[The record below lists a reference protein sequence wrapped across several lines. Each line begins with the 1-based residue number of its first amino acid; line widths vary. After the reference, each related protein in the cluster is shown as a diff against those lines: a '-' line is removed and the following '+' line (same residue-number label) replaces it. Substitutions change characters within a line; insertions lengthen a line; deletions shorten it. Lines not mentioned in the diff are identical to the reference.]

1 MLTPDAMMAFFAAAL
16 LLSIAP
22 GPDNIFVL
30 TQSALFGVGAGI
42 ITTLGLVTGLCVHTT
57 AVALGVAAIFQTSAL
72 AFTLLKVA
80 GAGYLLWLAW
90 LSFRAGAS
98 TTDVADG
105 AASGTGSN
113 FPGYMTLYRR
123 GIVMNVTNPKV
134 SLFFLAFLPQFC
146 DPARGSVALQ
156 VLSLGVLFMLA
167 TIVVFWTVA
176 ALGGR
181 LAVWFNRSKRG
192 QVMMQ
197 RVLRV
202 CGAGFRPAAQRALMR
217 NAGRSL
223 ENLQV
228 R

>member
-16 LLSIAP
+16 LLGIAP

-42 ITTLGLVTGLCVHTT
+42 ITTMGLVTGLCVHTT

-72 AFTLLKVA
+72 AFTLLKTA

-98 TTDVADG
+98 TTDVAEG
-105 AASGTGSN
+105 AASGQGSIGNN

-156 VLSLGVLFMLA
+156 VLSLGGLFMLA

-192 QVMMQ
+192 QIMMQ
-197 RVLRV
+197 RV
-202 CGAGFRPAAQRALMR
+202 AGCVFVGLASALLLS
-217 NAGRSL
+217 GR
-223 ENLQV
+223 
-228 R
+228 

>member
-1 MLTPDAMMAFFAAAL
+1 MLTPDAMMAFFVAAL

-30 TQSALFGVGAGI
+30 TQSALFGTTAGMV
-42 ITTLGLVTGLCVHTT
+42 TTLGLVTGLCVHTT

-72 AFTLLKVA
+72 AFTLLKTA

-98 TTDVADG
+98 TAKIAQGDASASGPAG
-105 AASGTGSN
+105 AA
-113 FPGYMTLYRR
+113 FPGYMTLYRL
-123 GIVMNVTNPKV
+123 MNVTNPKV

-146 DPARGSVALQ
+146 DPARGSVAVQ
-156 VLSLGVLFMLA
+156 VLILGALFMLA

-181 LAVWFNRSKRG
+181 LAVWFNQSQRG
-192 QVMMQ
+192 QIIMQ
-197 RVLRV
+197 RV
-202 CGAGFRPAAQRALMR
+202 AGSIFVAMAAALLLSSR
-217 NAGRSL
+217 
-223 ENLQV
+223 
-228 R
+228 

>member
-1 MLTPDAMMAFFAAAL
+1 MLTVDIALAFFAASL
-16 LLSIAP
+16 LLGIAP

-30 TQSALFGVGAGI
+30 TQSAVYGAGAGMV
-42 ITTLGLVTGLCVHTT
+42 TTLGLVTGLCVHTT
-57 AVALGVAAIFQTSAL
+57 AVALGVAAIFQTSPL
-72 AFTLLKVA
+72 AFTILKAV
-80 GAGYLLWLAW
+80 GAAYLLWLAW
-90 LSFRAGAS
+90 LSFRAGAALAV
-98 TTDVADG
+98 TKGDG
-105 AASGTGSN
+105 AP
-113 FPGYMTLYRR
+113 FPGYAPLYRR

-192 QVMMQ
+192 QIMMQ
-197 RVLRV
+197 RV
-202 CGAGFRPAAQRALMR
+202 AGCVFVGLASALLLS
-217 NAGRSL
+217 GR
-223 ENLQV
+223 
-228 R
+228 

>member
-98 TTDVADG
+98 TTDVAEG
-105 AASGTGSN
+105 AGNN

-156 VLSLGVLFMLA
+156 VLSLGGIFMLA
-167 TIVVFWTVA
+167 TIAVFWTVA

-197 RVLRV
+197 RV
-202 CGAGFRPAAQRALMR
+202 AGCVFVGLASALLLS
-217 NAGRSL
+217 GR
-223 ENLQV
+223 
-228 R
+228 

>member
-1 MLTPDAMMAFFAAAL
+1 MLTPDAMMAFFVAAL
-16 LLSIAP
+16 LLGIAP

-30 TQSALFGVGAGI
+30 TQSALFGAGAGMV
-42 ITTLGLVTGLCVHTT
+42 TTLGLVTGLCVHTT

-72 AFTLLKVA
+72 AFTLLKTA

-98 TTDVADG
+98 TAQIAQGDASSDG
-105 AASGTGSN
+105 PAYAA
-113 FPGYMTLYRR
+113 FPGYMALYRR

-146 DPARGSVALQ
+146 DPARGSVAVQ
-156 VLSLGVLFMLA
+156 VLILGALFMLA

-181 LAVWFNRSKRG
+181 LAVWFNQSQRG
-192 QVMMQ
+192 QIIMQ
-197 RVLRV
+197 RV
-202 CGAGFRPAAQRALMR
+202 AGCVFVAMAAALLLSSR
-217 NAGRSL
+217 
-223 ENLQV
+223 
-228 R
+228 

>member
-1 MLTPDAMMAFFAAAL
+1 MLTPDAMMAFFVAAL
-16 LLSIAP
+16 LLGIAP

-30 TQSALFGVGAGI
+30 TQSALFGAGAGVV
-42 ITTLGLVTGLCVHTT
+42 TTLGLVTGLCVHTT

-72 AFTLLKVA
+72 AFTLLKTA

-98 TTDVADG
+98 TEKIAQGDGGNAG
-105 AASGTGSN
+105 AA
-113 FPGYMTLYRR
+113 FPGYMALYRR

-146 DPARGSVALQ
+146 DPARGSVAVQ
-156 VLSLGVLFMLA
+156 VLILGALFMLA

-181 LAVWFNRSKRG
+181 LAVWFNQSQRG
-192 QVMMQ
+192 QIIMQ
-197 RVLRV
+197 RV
-202 CGAGFRPAAQRALMR
+202 AGCVFVAMAAALLLSSR
-217 NAGRSL
+217 
-223 ENLQV
+223 
-228 R
+228 

>member
-1 MLTPDAMMAFFAAAL
+1 MLTPDAMMAFFVAAL
-16 LLSIAP
+16 LLGIAP

-30 TQSALFGVGAGI
+30 TQSALFGAGAGMV
-42 ITTLGLVTGLCVHTT
+42 TTLGLVTGLCVHTT

-72 AFTLLKVA
+72 AFTLLKTA

-98 TTDVADG
+98 TAQIAQGDASSDG
-105 AASGTGSN
+105 PAYAA
-113 FPGYMTLYRR
+113 FPGYMALYRR

-146 DPARGSVALQ
+146 DPTRGSVAVQ
-156 VLSLGVLFMLA
+156 VLILGVLFMLA

-181 LAVWFNRSKRG
+181 LAVWFNRSPRG
-192 QVMMQ
+192 QIIMQ
-197 RVLRV
+197 RV
-202 CGAGFRPAAQRALMR
+202 AGSIFVAMAAALLLSSR
-217 NAGRSL
+217 
-223 ENLQV
+223 
-228 R
+228 

>member
-1 MLTPDAMMAFFAAAL
+1 MLTPDAMMAFFVAAL

-30 TQSALFGVGAGI
+30 TQSALFGTTAGMV
-42 ITTLGLVTGLCVHTT
+42 TTLGLVTGLCVHTT
-57 AVALGVAAIFQTSAL
+57 AVALGVAAVFQTSAL
-72 AFTLLKVA
+72 AFTLLKTA

-98 TTDVADG
+98 TEKIAQGDGGPAG
-105 AASGTGSN
+105 AA
-113 FPGYMTLYRR
+113 FPGYMALYRR

-146 DPARGSVALQ
+146 DPARGSVAVQ
-156 VLSLGVLFMLA
+156 VLSLGALFMLA

-181 LAVWFNRSKRG
+181 LAVWFNRSQRG
-192 QVMMQ
+192 QIIMQ
-197 RVLRV
+197 RV
-202 CGAGFRPAAQRALMR
+202 AGCVFVAMAAALLLSSR
-217 NAGRSL
+217 
-223 ENLQV
+223 
-228 R
+228 

>member
-1 MLTPDAMMAFFAAAL
+1 MLTPDAMMAFFVAAL
-16 LLSIAP
+16 LLGIAP

-30 TQSALFGVGAGI
+30 TQSALFGAGAGMV
-42 ITTLGLVTGLCVHTT
+42 TTMGLVTGLCVHTT

-72 AFTLLKVA
+72 AFTLLKTA

-98 TTDVADG
+98 TATIGQSEAAEGPAG
-105 AASGTGSN
+105 AA

-146 DPARGSVALQ
+146 DPARGSVAVQ
-156 VLSLGVLFMLA
+156 VLILGALFMLA

-176 ALGGR
+176 GLGGR
-181 LAVWFNRSKRG
+181 LAVWFNRSQRG
-192 QVMMQ
+192 QIIMQ
-197 RVLRV
+197 RV
-202 CGAGFRPAAQRALMR
+202 AGSVFVALAAALLLSSR
-217 NAGRSL
+217 
-223 ENLQV
+223 
-228 R
+228 

>member
-16 LLSIAP
+16 LLGIAP

-72 AFTLLKVA
+72 AFTLLKTA

-98 TTDVADG
+98 TTDVAEG
-105 AASGTGSN
+105 AASGQGSIGNN

-156 VLSLGVLFMLA
+156 VLSLGGLFMLA

-192 QVMMQ
+192 QVVMQ
-197 RVLRV
+197 RV
-202 CGAGFRPAAQRALMR
+202 AGCVFVGLASALLLS
-217 NAGRSL
+217 GR
-223 ENLQV
+223 
-228 R
+228 

>member
-1 MLTPDAMMAFFAAAL
+1 MLTPDAMMAFFVAAL

-30 TQSALFGVGAGI
+30 TQSALFGTTAGMV
-42 ITTLGLVTGLCVHTT
+42 TTLGLVTGLCVHTT

-72 AFTLLKVA
+72 AFTLLKTA

-98 TTDVADG
+98 TEKIAQGDGGNAG
-105 AASGTGSN
+105 AA
-113 FPGYMTLYRR
+113 FPGYMALYRR

-146 DPARGSVALQ
+146 DPSRGSVAVQ
-156 VLSLGVLFMLA
+156 VLILGVLFMLA

-181 LAVWFNRSKRG
+181 LAVWFNRSQRG
-192 QVMMQ
+192 QVIMQ
-197 RVLRV
+197 RV
-202 CGAGFRPAAQRALMR
+202 AGCVFVALAAALLLSSR
-217 NAGRSL
+217 
-223 ENLQV
+223 
-228 R
+228 

>member
-1 MLTPDAMMAFFAAAL
+1 MLTPDAMMAFFVAAL
-16 LLSIAP
+16 LLGIAP

-30 TQSALFGVGAGI
+30 TQSALFGAGAGMV
-42 ITTLGLVTGLCVHTT
+42 TTVGLVTGLCVHTA

-72 AFTLLKVA
+72 AFTLLKTA

-98 TTDVADG
+98 TAKIGQNDTASEGHKG
-105 AASGTGSN
+105 AA
-113 FPGYMTLYRR
+113 FPGYMVLYRR

-146 DPARGSVALQ
+146 DPARGSVAVQ
-156 VLSLGVLFMLA
+156 VLILGALFMLA

-181 LAVWFNRSKRG
+181 LAVWFNRSQRG
-192 QVMMQ
+192 QIIMQ
-197 RVLRV
+197 RV
-202 CGAGFRPAAQRALMR
+202 AGSVFVALAAALLLSSR
-217 NAGRSL
+217 
-223 ENLQV
+223 
-228 R
+228 

>member
-1 MLTPDAMMAFFAAAL
+1 MLTPDAMMAFFVAAL

-30 TQSALFGVGAGI
+30 TQSALFGARAGMV
-42 ITTLGLVTGLCVHTT
+42 TTMGLVTGLCVHTT
-57 AVALGVAAIFQTSAL
+57 AVALGVAAIFQASAL
-72 AFTLLKVA
+72 AFTLLKTA

-98 TTDVADG
+98 TEKIAQGDGGNAG
-105 AASGTGSN
+105 AA
-113 FPGYMTLYRR
+113 FPGYMALYRR

-146 DPARGSVALQ
+146 DPARGSVAVQ
-156 VLSLGVLFMLA
+156 VLILGALFMLA

-181 LAVWFNRSKRG
+181 LAVWFNQSQRG
-192 QVMMQ
+192 QIIMQ
-197 RVLRV
+197 RV
-202 CGAGFRPAAQRALMR
+202 AGSIFVAMAAALLLSSR
-217 NAGRSL
+217 
-223 ENLQV
+223 
-228 R
+228 

>member
-1 MLTPDAMMAFFAAAL
+1 MLTPDAMMAFFVAAL
-16 LLSIAP
+16 LLGIAP

-30 TQSALFGVGAGI
+30 TQSALFGAGAGMV
-42 ITTLGLVTGLCVHTT
+42 TTLGLVTGLCVHTT

-72 AFTLLKVA
+72 AFTLLKTA

-98 TTDVADG
+98 TAQIAQGDTSSNGPAG
-105 AASGTGSN
+105 AA
-113 FPGYMTLYRR
+113 FPGYMALYRR

-146 DPARGSVALQ
+146 DPTRGSVAVQ
-156 VLSLGVLFMLA
+156 VLILGVLFMLA

-181 LAVWFNRSKRG
+181 LAVWFNRSPRG
-192 QVMMQ
+192 QIIMQ
-197 RVLRV
+197 RV
-202 CGAGFRPAAQRALMR
+202 AGCIFVAMAAALLLSSR
-217 NAGRSL
+217 
-223 ENLQV
+223 
-228 R
+228 

>member
-105 AASGTGSN
+105 TASSTGSN

-156 VLSLGVLFMLA
+156 VLSLGGLFMLA

-192 QVMMQ
+192 QIMMQ
-197 RVLRV
+197 RV
-202 CGAGFRPAAQRALMR
+202 AGCVFVGLASALLLS
-217 NAGRSL
+217 GR
-223 ENLQV
+223 
-228 R
+228 

>member
-1 MLTPDAMMAFFAAAL
+1 MLTPDAMMAFFVAAL
-16 LLSIAP
+16 LLGIAP

-30 TQSALFGVGAGI
+30 TQSALFGAGAGMV
-42 ITTLGLVTGLCVHTT
+42 TTLGLVTGLCVHTT

-72 AFTLLKVA
+72 AFTLLKTA

-98 TTDVADG
+98 TAQIAQGDASSDG
-105 AASGTGSN
+105 PAYAA
-113 FPGYMTLYRR
+113 FPGYMALYRR

-146 DPARGSVALQ
+146 DPARGSVAVQ
-156 VLSLGVLFMLA
+156 VLILGALFMLA

-181 LAVWFNRSKRG
+181 LAVWFNQSQRG
-192 QVMMQ
+192 QIIMQ
-197 RVLRV
+197 RV
-202 CGAGFRPAAQRALMR
+202 AGSIFVAMTAALLLSSR
-217 NAGRSL
+217 
-223 ENLQV
+223 
-228 R
+228 

>member
-1 MLTPDAMMAFFAAAL
+1 MLTPDAMMAFFVAAL
-16 LLSIAP
+16 LLGIAP

-30 TQSALFGVGAGI
+30 TQSALFGAGAGVV
-42 ITTLGLVTGLCVHTT
+42 TTLGLVTGLCVHTT

-72 AFTLLKVA
+72 AFTLLKTA

-98 TTDVADG
+98 TAKIAQGDASDG
-105 AASGTGSN
+105 GPAGPA

-146 DPARGSVALQ
+146 DPSRGSVAVQ
-156 VLSLGVLFMLA
+156 VLILGVLFMLA

-181 LAVWFNRSKRG
+181 LAVWFNRSQRG
-192 QVMMQ
+192 QIIMQ
-197 RVLRV
+197 RV
-202 CGAGFRPAAQRALMR
+202 AGCVFVTMAAALLLSSR
-217 NAGRSL
+217 
-223 ENLQV
+223 
-228 R
+228 

>member
-16 LLSIAP
+16 LLGIAP

-42 ITTLGLVTGLCVHTT
+42 ITTMGLVTGLCVHTT

-72 AFTLLKVA
+72 AFTLLKTA

-90 LSFRAGAS
+90 LSVRAGAS
-98 TTDVADG
+98 TTDVAEG
-105 AASGTGSN
+105 AASGQGSIGNN

-156 VLSLGVLFMLA
+156 VLSLGGLFMLA

-192 QVMMQ
+192 QVVMQ
-197 RVLRV
+197 RV
-202 CGAGFRPAAQRALMR
+202 AGCVFVGLASALLLS
-217 NAGRSL
+217 GR
-223 ENLQV
+223 
-228 R
+228 

>member
-98 TTDVADG
+98 TTDVAEG
-105 AASGTGSN
+105 AASGQGSIGNN

-156 VLSLGVLFMLA
+156 VLSLGGLFMLA

-192 QVMMQ
+192 QIMMQ
-197 RVLRV
+197 RV
-202 CGAGFRPAAQRALMR
+202 AGCVFVGLASALLLS
-217 NAGRSL
+217 GR
-223 ENLQV
+223 
-228 R
+228 

>member
-1 MLTPDAMMAFFAAAL
+1 MLTPDAMMAFFAASL
-16 LLSIAP
+16 LLGIAP

-42 ITTLGLVTGLCVHTT
+42 VTTMGLVTGLCVHTT

-72 AFTLLKVA
+72 AFTLLKTA

-98 TTDVADG
+98 TTDVTDG
-105 AASGTGSN
+105 AAGRGSAN
-113 FPGYMTLYRR
+113 FPGYMALYRR
-123 GIVMNVTNPKV
+123 GIVMNITNPKV

-156 VLSLGVLFMLA
+156 VLSLGGLFMLA

-181 LAVWFNRSKRG
+181 LAVWFNRSQRG
-192 QVMMQ
+192 QIMMQ
-197 RVLRV
+197 RV
-202 CGAGFRPAAQRALMR
+202 AGCVFVGLASALMLS
-217 NAGRSL
+217 GR
-223 ENLQV
+223 
-228 R
+228 

>member
-16 LLSIAP
+16 LLGIAP

-105 AASGTGSN
+105 AASSTGSN

-146 DPARGSVALQ
+146 DPARGSVAMQ
-156 VLSLGVLFMLA
+156 VLSLAGLFMLA

-197 RVLRV
+197 HV
-202 CGAGFRPAAQRALMR
+202 AGCVFVGLASALMLS
-217 NAGRSL
+217 GR
-223 ENLQV
+223 
-228 R
+228 